1 VCRPVARQA
10 SRPEPI
16 RGSAG
21 QQAAS
26 GQVSRGAPRRAPEVP
41 LARQVTGLGRAG
53 RPRGPRNR
61 QRGGRQ
67 GGQAGLGHGGL
78 AASAA
83 PRLPG
88 RRRAIA
94 VRVGAVLA
102 GGCAVV
108 PVTDAQAPAAPAADA
123 APRRERPVRRGAAP
137 GRGRG
142 RVVVRPAPSV
152 PAEAGWWR
160 PASPRPWRHGAQ
172 THARAWRWPQSR
184 GGKRRWCGGH
194 GVTTARAAPHGAH
207 RAKPRR
213 TACGT
218 AASGSSRRWPVGAHP
233 HPAGGRQRRGPSAA
247 GWSVPPAW
255 GPGSPGAGGP
265 WRAQAQSRR
274 LRHGPASRAARRSR
288 GGGTRHDRHG
298 PAGTRPGGARH
309 PPAHGRRPRCARG
322 THRGP
327 SSRPPSGPDPGR

>member
-102 GGCAVV
+102 GGGAVV

-123 APRRERPVRRGAAP
+123 APR
-137 GRGRG
+137 
-142 RVVVRPAPSV
+142 
-152 PAEAGWWR
+152 
-160 PASPRPWRHGAQ
+160 
-172 THARAWRWPQSR
+172 HA
-184 GGKRRWCGGH
+184 
-194 GVTTARAAPHGAH
+194 
-207 RAKPRR
+207 
-213 TACGT
+213 
-218 AASGSSRRWPVGAHP
+218 
-233 HPAGGRQRRGPSAA
+233 
-247 GWSVPPAW
+247 
-255 GPGSPGAGGP
+255 
-265 WRAQAQSRR
+265 
-274 LRHGPASRAARRSR
+274 
-288 GGGTRHDRHG
+288 
-298 PAGTRPGGARH
+298 GGARADGA
-309 PPAHGRRPRCARG
+309 PA
-322 THRGP
+322 
-327 SSRPPSGPDPGR
+327 